1 MPRQGKQLNIWIPDE
16 VMDALEH
23 WINENQTTKTDGVIQ
38 AIQVL
43 TGTHP
48 EAPPDLRSQV
58 QALTTV
64 VEQLQQ
70 RLDRLESQTMRDLE
84 QRLEQLEPHPSGL
97 HPEASAILQDLG
109 IPLEQASREQ
119 LQEICTRLGI
129 SSSKRSLLRWS
140 QEKLRQAIQE
150 WRPQ

>member
-1 MPRQGKQLNIWIPDE
+1 MPRQGKQLNIWIPDD
-16 VMDALEH
+16 VMASLEH
-23 WINENQTTKTDGVIQ
+23 WVSENRTTKTDGVIQ

-70 RLDRLESQTMRDLE
+70 RLDATSRRW
-84 QRLEQLEPHPSGL
+84 REQLEFQTVGDLDQVEDEVLDL
-97 HPEASAILQDLG
+97 HPEVISALRELG
-109 IPLEQASREQ
+109 TTLEEATREQ
-119 LQEICTRLGI
+119 L
-129 SSSKRSLLRWS
+129 
-140 QEKLRQAIQE
+140 RQVCQ
-150 WRPQ
+150 